1 MTDDLL
7 ALLSRVRVFD
17 LELPR
22 HPRMPVHPSHRPGY
36 HYHLYRRH
44 ADNYAPERD
53 GPRTSASGMM
63 VMMEHT
69 GTHIDA
75 HSHQADSLALCGG
88 IAVDHVVETPLG
100 FTRGG
105 VEEIAP
111 IVRRGVLLDLA
122 ALRGVDEI
130 PAGELIGAAS
140 LARCAEAQGTPV
152 EKGDVLLV
160 RIGNARNWG
169 DEARFLASAGMA
181 RDASL
186 WAAERGVFAV
196 GADNMAWDLIG
207 HRDAD
212 VGLLP
217 GHLELLARRGIYIV
231 ENLNLDEL
239 SRERIHTFTFVCLPL
254 KFQGATGSP
263 VRPIAL
269 VTRPGS

>member
-1 MTDDLL
+1 MADDLISL
-7 ALLSRVRVFD
+7 ISRARVFD

-22 HPRMPVHPSHRPGY
+22 HAKMPIHSAHRPGY
-36 HYHLYRRH
+36 HYSLHRRH

-53 GPRTSASGMM
+53 GPRSSASGML

-75 HSHQADSLALCGG
+75 HAHQADSMTLCGG
-88 IAVDHVVETPLG
+88 IRVDHSVETSSG

-105 VEEIAP
+105 VEEIPP
-111 IVRRGVLLDLA
+111 IVTRGVLLDIA
-122 ALRGVDEI
+122 ARRGVDEV
-130 PAGELIGAAS
+130 PSGELIRAAE
-140 LARCAEAQGTPV
+140 LDACAAAQRCQIQ
-152 EKGDVLLV
+152 KDDVLLV

-169 DEARFLASAGMA
+169 DEVKFLASAGMA

-186 WAAERGVFAV
+186 WAAERGVTAV
-196 GADNMAWDLIG
+196 GADNMAWDVIG
-207 HRDAD
+207 HRDPD

-217 GHLELLARRGIYIV
+217 GHLELLARRGIYII

-239 SRERIHTFTFVCLPL
+239 SRERIYTFMFVCLPL

-263 VRPIAL
+263 VRPIAM
-269 VTRPGS
+269 VV